1 METDEKLPNFSII
14 VAATSKLCIGK
25 DGNIPWPRL
34 QQDMKHF
41 FKTTTTTTT
50 SGKQNAVIMGR
61 KTWESL
67 KKPLPKRL
75 NIILT
80 RNPETAKTIQD
91 KVYPEKNVITSDSL
105 SKALR
110 FCSISLSPSL
120 DQIFVIGGAEI
131 IQEAL
136 LFSSCKNIYL
146 TQILKDFP
154 GDTYLQAPFPC
165 PNHFQLISE
174 QEVIQDSI
182 DSSIWYQMLFYRRI
196 IKKEKLETSPF
207 PISSIPSVSGEG
219 EKGYLQMLQ
228 RVLDTGVNRPDRTK
242 IGTISRC
249 FETVSYDL
257 TNHQFPLITTKKVN
271 FKAVAAELIWIL
283 KGQTNSKILSEQG
296 VKIWDPEG
304 SRENLDNKG
313 FKDRKEGDC
322 GPIYGHQLKHFGAP
336 YIDAFTDYSGLG
348 VNQLQYAINL
358 LKTDPTSRRIIVC
371 HWNPIDLPQMVLPP
385 CHVLYQFYVENGKLS
400 CILYQRSG
408 DLPIG
413 VPYNIASYALLTY
426 LVAHECKLAP
436 ERLYHIIADAHIYL
450 NQRDLVK
457 VQIQRKPKPPPK
469 LKIAS
474 SLKSIWDVQLSDLI
488 VSEYDPD
495 PPILFPRA
503 V

>member
-1 METDEKLPNFSII
+1 
-14 VAATSKLCIGK
+14 
-25 DGNIPWPRL
+25 
-34 QQDMKHF
+34 
-41 FKTTTTTTT
+41 
-50 SGKQNAVIMGR
+50 
-61 KTWESL
+61 
-67 KKPLPKRL
+67 
-75 NIILT
+75 
-80 RNPETAKTIQD
+80 
-91 KVYPEKNVITSDSL
+91 
-105 SKALR
+105 
-110 FCSISLSPSL
+110 
-120 DQIFVIGGAEI
+120 
-131 IQEAL
+131 
-136 LFSSCKNIYL
+136 
-146 TQILKDFP
+146 
-154 GDTYLQAPFPC
+154 
-165 PNHFQLISE
+165 LISE